1 MAHAA
6 SVIWPLRNHEKE
18 IAPRARTSAGMS
30 TLSSPV
36 DLHERVLAAL
46 DEDEPFDVAT
56 LALSPVDELSDD
68 DAVTAQAYADAE
80 ADADDDEE
88 PVHAVEVLS
97 SDSLQRFLRDIGRT
111 KLLTAAQ
118 EIELAKRVEH
128 GDLRAKRHMIEANIR
143 LVVSIAK
150 HYREQGLPFLDLIQ
164 EGTIGLVRAVEKF
177 DYRRGYK
184 FSTYATWWIRQA
196 VARSLAD
203 KGRTIRMPVHVV
215 EKLNRIGRV
224 ERKLRTELSRD
235 PTISEIADR
244 VELPLDE
251 VEQIMRAAQTPIS
264 LEKPVGDEDDS
275 QLGHF
280 IADVT
285 TPTAED
291 EATRKMRLETL
302 SEILGVLSFR
312 ERRVL
317 EMRFGLGG
325 FDPCTL
331 DEVGSAFHVTRERIR
346 QIENQALKKLSSL
359 AEAQRLRDL
368 A

>member
-1 MAHAA
+1 MA
-6 SVIWPLRNHEKE
+6 R
-18 IAPRARTSAGMS
+18 RARTSAGMS
-30 TLSSPV
+30 TISSPL
-36 DLHERVLAAL
+36 DLDERVLAAL
-46 DEDEPFDVAT
+46 DDDEPFDVAT
-56 LALSPVDELSDD
+56 LALSPVDELSEEDE
-68 DAVTAQAYADAE
+68 AAAKAYADAE

-118 EIELAKRVEH
+118 EIELAKRVER
-128 GDLRAKRHMIEANIR
+128 GDMRAKRHMIEANIR

-177 DYRRGYK
+177 AYRRGYK

-235 PTISEIADR
+235 PTTTEIADR
-244 VELPLDE
+244 VELPVEE

-325 FDPCTL
+325 FEPSTL
-331 DEVGSAFHVTRERIR
+331 DEVGAAFHVTRERIR

>member
-1 MAHAA
+1 MLPYMPTA
-6 SVIWPLRNHEKE
+6 SPPIQQDGRELGDGLGIFLQR
-18 IAPRARTSAGMS
+18 IART
-30 TLSSPV
+30 
-36 DLHERVLAAL
+36 R
-46 DEDEPFDVAT
+46 
-56 LALSPVDELSDD
+56 
-68 DAVTAQAYADAE
+68 
-80 ADADDDEE
+80 
-88 PVHAVEVLS
+88 
-97 SDSLQRFLRDIGRT
+97 
-111 KLLTAAQ
+111 LLTPA
-118 EIELAKRVEH
+118 EELELARRIER
-128 GDLRAKRHMIEANIR
+128 GDLEAKDRMIEANLR
-143 LVVSIAK
+143 LVVHLAK
-150 HYREQGLPFLDLIQ
+150 RFQREDSGMTLLDLIQ

-235 PTISEIADR
+235 PTTTEIADR
-244 VELPLDE
+244 VELPVEE

-325 FDPCTL
+325 FEPSTL
-331 DEVGSAFHVTRERIR
+331 DEVGAAFHVTRERIR